1 MIIKPSCRKRRR
13 RPTMTPRFNSN
24 SIALEIGLLRMTLD
38 MARDLEKKEEEEKP
52 AAKTRG

>member
-13 RPTMTPRFNSN
+13 RPTLTPRFGST

-38 MARDLEKKEEEEKP
+38 MAREMEKKDEEK
-52 AAKTRG
+52 KKDGL

>member
-38 MARDLEKKEEEEKP
+38 MAREIEKNERDKKERETK
-52 AAKTRG
+52 A

>member
-38 MARDLEKKEEEEKP
+38 MARDIEKKEESKKQDGKE
-52 AAKTRG
+52 